1 MQEYRRGHN
10 EAVLKT
16 VRPKATG
23 VRIPLPAPKI
33 KAPSLRLVLLF
44 LLRYERILT
53 PLCESCARRMGFA
66 FERKPSVSSLTSGG
80 AKNLRQRWIP
90 LFLRH
95 ISNSRLIQSYRP
107 AVFFLSLNISRKSLI
122 YKGFFAFVVH
132 FAISGANILRFGYPK
147 MQKSTTPR
155 QGVVPSYR

>member
-1 MQEYRRGHN
+1 MQGCIWICRN
-10 EAVLKT
+10 IEAVITRRSWKPLGQKPRGFESLFLRQKLKHQ
-16 VRPKATG
+16 
-23 VRIPLPAPKI
+23 
-33 KAPSLRLVLLF
+33 SLRLVLLF

-107 AVFFLSLNISRKSLI
+107 AVFFLSLKISRRSLI

-132 FAISGANILRFGYPK
+132 FGVGDINIPCLGNLK
-147 MQKSTTPR
+147 I
-155 QGVVPSYR
+155 